1 MQCCGDKVEVKHQ
14 PLPTSPEG
22 RSKKKEV
29 KAMEKNNRISHIKV
43 SPTGGDLEGAGSG
56 KQEYNITVYTENQ
69 IGLLSRIAIIFTRR
83 KINIDS
89 LNTSPSEIDSI
100 HRFNIVI
107 TESEDVVR
115 KLCRQ
120 IEKQVE
126 VLKAYYHTNEDVI
139 WQEMALYKVST
150 DIIAEKVSVERL
162 LRENGARAVVIRK
175 DYTVFETT
183 GHREET
189 DNLINILQP
198 YGLIEFVRSARV
210 AIIKDSEGFNSKL
223 REFERLEPGE
233 DVVENEYLNQGQKVF
248 TM

>member
-1 MQCCGDKVEVKHQ
+1 MTNHV
-14 PLPTSPEG
+14 LNPE
-22 RSKKKEV
+22 
-29 KAMEKNNRISHIKV
+29 
-43 SPTGGDLEGAGSG
+43 

-69 IGLLSRIAIIFTRR
+69 IGLLTRIAIIFSRR
-83 KINIDS
+83 KINIES
-89 LNTSPSEIDSI
+89 LNTSPSEIESI

-107 TESEDVVR
+107 TETEGVVR

-126 VLKAYYHTNEDVI
+126 VLKVYYNTNEDVI
-139 WQEMALYKVST
+139 WQEMALYKVPT
-150 DIIAEKVSVERL
+150 DQIAEKALVERL

-189 DNLINILQP
+189 DALIQKLQP
-198 YGLIEFVRSARV
+198 YGLIEFVRSARI
-210 AIIKDSEGFNSKL
+210 AIIKDSEGFNRKL
-223 REFERLEPGE
+223 REFEKMEPGHE
-233 DVVENEYLNQGQKVF
+233 VIENEYLNSADKVF

>member
-1 MQCCGDKVEVKHQ
+1 MSNQEIEQ
-14 PLPTSPEG
+14 
-22 RSKKKEV
+22 
-29 KAMEKNNRISHIKV
+29 
-43 SPTGGDLEGAGSG
+43 
-56 KQEYNITVYTENQ
+56 QEYNITVYTENQ
-69 IGLLSRIAIIFTRR
+69 IGLLNRIAIIFTRR

-89 LNTSPSEIDSI
+89 LNTSPSEIESI

-115 KLCRQ
+115 KVCRQ

-126 VLKAYYHTNEDVI
+126 VLKVYFHTNEDVI
-139 WQEMALYKVST
+139 WQELALYKVST
-150 DIIAEKVSVERL
+150 DVIAEQVSVERL
-162 LRENGARAVVIRK
+162 LRENGARVVVLRK

-189 DNLINILQP
+189 DALINILQP

-210 AIIKDSEGFNSKL
+210 AIIKNSDGFNSKL

-233 DVVENEYLNQGQKVF
+233 DVIENEYLNEGQKVF
-248 TM
+248 SM